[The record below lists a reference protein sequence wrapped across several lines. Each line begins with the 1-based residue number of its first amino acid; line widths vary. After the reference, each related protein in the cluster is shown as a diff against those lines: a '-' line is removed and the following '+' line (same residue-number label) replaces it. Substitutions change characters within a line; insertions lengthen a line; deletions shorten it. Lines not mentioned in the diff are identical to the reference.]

1 MARLSPWLRSGLG
14 GASPP
19 AVDSV
24 PWINLCPVHL
34 VAMAWTWLSQ
44 VPPWPGDEL
53 RAQRSDKPGP
63 ALSLLPSHWL
73 QDRQHGE
80 QRPTRKQELSG
91 CVDTE
96 PGKTTPAAGLG
107 FQVYDSVSEAQGAY
121 L

>member
-24 PWINLCPVHL
+24 PWINLCPIHL

-53 RAQRSDKPGP
+53 RAQMEQKPPILP
-63 ALSLLPSHWL
+63 AEVLMLCETPGNLSQS
-73 QDRQHGE
+73 Q
-80 QRPTRKQELSG
+80 
-91 CVDTE
+91 
-96 PGKTTPAAGLG
+96 GKGGRL
-107 FQVYDSVSEAQGAY
+107 DI
-121 L
+121 LN